1 MCIRDST
8 WSKGF
13 QRVWEALHPGSCL
26 PRTESMRNFG
36 TALLTGACLVMLAG
50 AAHAVSIFTPPV
62 IPDDDGSF
70 FCLATNVSPRTLNM
84 VFEVFDTNGGLTR
97 RIGRTVPPLHT
108 RAAPGA
114 STDRFCRISIDG
126 GRTSIRA
133 SVEVLSGSSAIE
145 AVYSVP

>member
-1 MCIRDST
+1 M
-8 WSKGF
+8 
-13 QRVWEALHPGSCL
+13 V
-26 PRTESMRNFG
+26 
-36 TALLTGACLVMLAG
+36 VAG

-70 FCLATNVSPRTLNM
+70 FCLATNVSTRTLNM
-84 VFEVFDTNGGLTR
+84 VFEVFDVNGGMSR
-97 RIGRTVPPLHT
+97 HIGLTVPPLST
-108 RAAPGA
+108 RAAFGT

-133 SVEVLSGSSAIE
+133 SVEVLSSSSAIE

>member
-1 MCIRDST
+1 MSLFR
-8 WSKGF
+8 
-13 QRVWEALHPGSCL
+13 RVLLASVL
-26 PRTESMRNFG
+26 PT
-36 TALLTGACLVMLAG
+36 VIAG

-70 FCLATNVSPRTLNM
+70 FCLATNVSTRTLNI
-84 VFEVFDTNGGLTR
+84 VFEVFDTNGGMTR
-97 RIGRTVPPLHT
+97 RIGLTVPPLHT

-126 GRTSIRA
+126 GRTAIRA
-133 SVEVLSGSSAIE
+133 SVEVLSNSSAIE